1 VKRCGRL
8 SVGRSRVRVASA
20 VDGIAV
26 EEIAVAGTAA
36 GVIVVAVTRV
46 RARLLVRV
54 NLVGVIRGWILCG
67 NGLHRVVLGRVRRM
81 MRLSI

>member
-1 VKRCGRL
+1 
-8 SVGRSRVRVASA
+8 VRVASA

-46 RARLLVRV
+46 RVRLLVGVNRV
-54 NLVGVIRGWILCG
+54 GGILGWIRCG
-67 NGLHRVVLGRVRRM
+67 NGLRLVVLGRVQPM